1 MFTGIVE
8 EVGIVEHVLER
19 QGALRL
25 AVAAHEVLQELA
37 VDDSISVSGVC
48 LTVVQISKS
57 NFQVDV
63 VEESLK
69 KTTLGNL
76 LKGKKVN
83 LERSLRLSDRL
94 GGHFVQGHVDD
105 VGKVVA
111 IQPQEGGSLI
121 SIEIPEHLTRY
132 VISEGSIAIDGV
144 SLTVARLS
152 DNVATISIIP
162 HTLNKTTFGQLKV
175 GDKVNIE
182 VDLIGKYVERLLS
195 QPEHNKMTNE
205 RLQKMGY

>member
-8 EVGIVEHVLER
+8 EVGIVEKVLVR
-19 QGALRL
+19 QGALHL
-25 AVAAHEVLQELA
+25 SITAHEVLEELA
-37 VDDSISVSGVC
+37 VNDSISVSGVC
-48 LTVVQISKS
+48 LTVVQVSES
-57 NFQVDV
+57 NFHVDV

-111 IQPQEGGSLI
+111 IQSQAGGRLI
-121 SIEIPEHLTRY
+121 SIEIPEHLMKY

-144 SLTVARLS
+144 SLTVARFS
-152 DNVATISIIP
+152 KNVAIISVIP
-162 HTLNKTTFGQLKV
+162 HTLKKTTFYWSKV

-182 VDLIGKYVERLLS
+182 VDLIGKYVGRLLS
-195 QPEHNKMTNE
+195 KTEQNKITDE
-205 RLQKMGY
+205 WLQKIGY